1 MRLLHVALFVLA
13 CAFALPLSGCL
24 GVDAPDGAIIC
35 NDNPMRA
42 CPEGFYCLA
51 SSNKCWRFGHFP
63 EDMAEPGHFNPGG
76 PPDDLSVPVGDDL
89 GTDDLGVPDDL
100 TTLPDDLSQTD

>member
-1 MRLLHVALFVLA
+1 MRLLQLFVFGVG
-13 CAFALPLSGCL
+13 FALAFSGCL
-24 GVDAPDGAIIC
+24 GVDSPDGALIC
-35 NDNPMRA
+35 NDNALRA

-51 SSNKCWRFGHFP
+51 SSNRCWRYGHFP

-76 PPDDLSVPVGDDL
+76 PPDDLSVPVDDDL

-100 TTLPDDLSQTD
+100 SQSD

>member
-1 MRLLHVALFVLA
+1 
-13 CAFALPLSGCL
+13 
-24 GVDAPDGAIIC
+24 
-35 NDNPMRA
+35 
-42 CPEGFYCLA
+42 
-51 SSNKCWRFGHFP
+51 
-63 EDMAEPGHFNPGG
+63 MAEPGHFNPGG